1 MGSITEADAARWALQ
16 FATVSYGDAL
26 FASAIALLLR
36 PNMPAAVQVC
46 LPEDL
51 RPLLNHYLWHAA
63 IMGLEYMNVM
73 LER

>member
-36 PNMPAAVQVC
+36 GNMPKAVQVC
-46 LPEDL
+46 LHEDL
-51 RPLLNHYLWHAA
+51 CELPNY
-63 IMGLEYMNVM
+63 
-73 LER
+73 